1 MIKLAIVGYGKMGKE
16 IESLIDEDSFQLVGK
31 YDINNKVQ
39 ENLDE
44 IPDVA
49 IEFSTPASMID
60 NLEFLASKKI
70 NVVCGTT
77 GWYSKIELVKN
88 IVEKHS
94 AGFVYA
100 SNFSIGMNIFFRII
114 QETAKLIDKYEGY
127 DAAVQEIHHK
137 FKLDKPSGTA
147 LRIGELLLAE
157 IRRKEKLSGKDEG
170 KITPGHID
178 ISSSRIGSILGNHKV
193 IFDSASDTITLEHN
207 VKSRRGFAEGALAA
221 AKFIYSKKGFYKF
234 EEIFTNLI

>member
-1 MIKLAIVGYGKMGKE
+1 MGRISKEYLIMKSRILFIVLPYYEEYGG
-16 IESLIDEDSFQLVGK
+16 SL
-31 YDINNKVQ
+31 
-39 ENLDE
+39 
-44 IPDVA
+44 
-49 IEFSTPASMID
+49 
-60 NLEFLASKKI
+60 KKFPTMPYGI
-70 NVVCGTT
+70 
-77 GWYSKIELVKN
+77 L
-88 IVEKHS
+88 
-94 AGFVYA
+94 
-100 SNFSIGMNIFFRII
+100 SI
-114 QETAKLIDKYEGY
+114 AKFIDKYEGY

-178 ISSSRIGSILGNHKV
+178 ISSSRVGSILGNHKV

-221 AKFIYSKKGFYKF
+221 AKFIYNKKGFYKF